1 MANNQIGKTVF
12 LLVPRPKSLNE
23 PSSLYKNAG
32 DAIWTMANSKTN
44 NKMEKDVILFL
55 IMDLFIIK

>member
-1 MANNQIGKTVF
+1 MGKTVF
-12 LLVPRPKSLNE
+12 LFVPRPKSLNE

-32 DAIWTMANSKTN
+32 DAIWTMAKNTTN
-44 NKMEKDVILFL
+44 NKIEKDVMLFL